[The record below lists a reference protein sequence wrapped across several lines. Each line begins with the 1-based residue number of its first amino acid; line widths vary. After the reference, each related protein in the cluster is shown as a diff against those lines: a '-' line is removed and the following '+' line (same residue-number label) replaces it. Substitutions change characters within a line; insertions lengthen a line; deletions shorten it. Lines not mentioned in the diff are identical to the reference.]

1 MAAFA
6 SSIPYLVFFA
16 PRIEL
21 RALSKIS
28 PGDELT
34 VSYVDFL
41 NVSEERQKQ
50 LKKQYYF
57 DCTCEHC
64 KKKIKD
70 DLMLAVKEG
79 DNKVWSC
86 VAFKQRWPCLLH
98 SPGTPNSARVRL
110 WQSEQCQC
118 KKWDQDWNIIEP
130 NNNSNM
136 HGQFN
141 LYYMTGTQVFISKKP
156 TNVAF
161 NSNLTV
167 QQKAEW

>member
-1 MAAFA
+1 MAAFTSPSHFLA
-6 SSIPYLVFFA
+6 FFT

-41 NVSEERQKQ
+41 NVSEERRKQ

-64 KKKIKD
+64 KKQIKD

-79 DNKVWSC
+79 ENKVWPC
-86 VAFKQRWPCLLH
+86 GAQTQRWFRLLH
-98 SPGTPNSARVRL
+98 SLGTPRSSRGRF
-110 WQSEQCQC
+110 WQ
-118 KKWDQDWNIIEP
+118 
-130 NNNSNM
+130 
-136 HGQFN
+136 
-141 LYYMTGTQVFISKKP
+141 KP
-156 TNVAF
+156 
-161 NSNLTV
+161 
-167 QQKAEW
+167 EEC